1 MDLLRALSTFVRV
14 VETGSFSAVAR
25 ETGTS
30 HSAATRLIGQ
40 LEDHFGVRLFHR
52 TTRRLSLT
60 EDGQDLLNHARHL
73 IETTQEMEATLGRQ
87 RASPTGLVRVGISP
101 AVATL
106 LVPQLPKV
114 FERYPGLSVEL
125 VVGDRFGDLIEERL
139 DLALQRGQPAD
150 SSLVA
155 RAIGTF
161 GRVLVAAPA
170 YLERRGAPGTP
181 AELAEHSCVIHE
193 DRVGS
198 ARWSF
203 NGPDG
208 PVEVTVSGPF
218 RSDNSE
224 VVHRAALAGFGVANA
239 PGIAGRGRHP
249 RRSPVS
255 AAARLPIRPG
265 AGFRRLSV
273 APPPGAAHPR
283 DDRLPGGD
291 GARIGNLARRR
302 AHVGRERHDL
312 AGLATCAVSAK
323 VLCRRWG
330 YPSGS
335 RRPI

>member
-60 EDGQDLLNHARHL
+60 EDGQDLLNHAHHL

-101 AVATL
+101 AIATL

-114 FERYPGLSVEL
+114 FEHYPGLSVEL

-139 DLALQRGQPAD
+139 DLALQRGQPAN

-224 VVHRAALAGFGVANA
+224 VVHRAALAGFGVANL
-239 PGIAGRGRHP
+239 PELQVVDDIR
-249 RRSPVS
+249 
-255 AAARLPIRPG
+255 AARLY
-265 AGFRRLSV
+265 RL
-273 APPPGAAHPR
+273 
-283 DDRLPGGD
+283 LPD
-291 GARIGNLARRR
+291 
-302 AHVGRERHDL
+302 
-312 AGLATCAVSAK
+312 
-323 VLCRRWG
+323 
-330 YPSGS
+330 YPSGLGQVFVVYPS
-335 RRPI
+335 RRHLAPRTRVMIDFLVEMGRALETWLADARMWGESDTTWLV